1 MNEVTPDDITRKL
14 AEIGRMLRAI
24 EERRTRNIAETA
36 AVTAIIALVYVPV
49 TVGAFIYLLA
59 EALK

>member
-36 AVTAIIALVYVPV
+36 AVTAIITLVYVPV
-49 TVGAFIYLLA
+49 TIGAFIYLLA